1 MTKTRLILKAY
12 SLVILFLSVCS
23 SAQQGKLEEKPANPP
38 AVNRNLVIQGLP
50 VGSGYEQF
58 RPLISAYLKEIE
70 ASGDYKNWKVA
81 PASAYER

>member
-1 MTKTRLILKAY
+1 MKKTRRILKAY
-12 SLVILFLSVCS
+12 PLTILFLSVCS
-23 SAQQGKLEEKPANPP
+23 GAQQGKPDEKPANPP